1 MKTIKHLILA
11 VLMLM
16 PSVFSSAA
24 TEGEDSTVADKPILT
39 AEKGERGRMTTAS
52 YMIGF
57 GQTNILDTYLSQE
70 HFSGSGLTFLST
82 REIQS
87 PGTQWSTFMQHQAN
101 MSYAKDRNKD
111 VCELEASYNF
121 YWGKYHA
128 WTFFDDALKVQ
139 AGAMLDANV
148 GFIYNSVNGNNPAQ
162 ARLHLNLMPSAA
174 AIYNFSLFGRR
185 AALRY
190 QAELP
195 LVGVMFSPNYGQ
207 SYYEIFSEGDYD
219 HNVVPTTF
227 VCAPNMRHQLMFDFN
242 FSSTFTARIGYL
254 GDYQQSSVNNLKS
267 HIYSHRLM
275 IGIVKR
281 FQLISYRP

>member
-1 MKTIKHLILA
+1 MKTIKLLILA
-11 VLMLM
+11 VLLLL

-24 TEGEDSTVADKPILT
+24 MADEGSGAADEPAPT
-39 AEKGERGRMTTAS
+39 TEKGECGRMTTTS
-52 YMIGF
+52 YMIGL
-57 GQTNILDTYLSQE
+57 GPTNILDTYLSQE

-82 REIQS
+82 VERRS
-87 PGTQWSTFMQHQAN
+87 PGTRWSTFMQHQAN
-101 MSYAKDRNKD
+101 MSYAKDRNED
-111 VCELEASYNF
+111 VGELEASYNF
-121 YWGKYHA
+121 YWGKYYA
-128 WTFFDDALKVQ
+128 WTFFEDALKVQ

-174 AIYNFSLFGRR
+174 ATYSFSLFGHR

-227 VCAPNMRHQLMFDFN
+227 VSAPNIRHQLMFDFN
-242 FSSTFTARIGYL
+242 FSRTFTARIGYL